1 MSTTSNRVFRR
12 HVRRGWHAVVSVAD
26 RRSYQPRSTS
36 AERAADVTADT
47 AVENDETTSQVA
59 PDSATART
67 SSVAEDSRGGS
78 GPAQETGQKGAL
90 AATASGGLSNR
101 FNVEPVS
108 LAMAFVAGAP
118 PPIHTSMPSPRSVAA
133 TWRSAFL
140 RSSAR
145 ANAIP

>member
-1 MSTTSNRVFRR
+1 MSTTSNSVFRR
-12 HVRRGWHAVVSVAD
+12 HVHRGCQVVVSLED
-26 RRSYQPRSTS
+26 RHSYQPRSTP

-47 AVENDETTSQVA
+47 VVENDETTSQVA

-67 SSVAEDSRGGS
+67 RSVAEDSRRGS
-78 GPAQETGQKGAL
+78 GPAQETEQKGAL

-101 FNVEPVS
+101 FNVEPVFV
-108 LAMAFVAGAP
+108 AMAFVAGAP

-133 TWRSAFL
+133 TWQSAFL
-140 RSSAR
+140 LSSAR